1 MGSASSAKRDIEE
14 HKPHLNPLRRRGL
27 AYIVGQQNSKILI
40 QANNPQSISASTS
53 LSFGEGQGEALTI
66 IKIGGNVIDNS
77 EKLHE
82 FLKAFADL
90 KGNKILVHGGGKM
103 ATKLAAEMHI
113 EAKMINGRRITDIET
128 LRIVTMVYAGLIN
141 KNLVAQLQMF
151 GCNAIGLSGAD
162 GNLIKGKKRPIQQVK
177 SETDGTCQE
186 VDFGFVGDLDENSV
200 ATENLT
206 KLIDAGF
213 IPVFSAITHDGESQ
227 LLNTNADTV
236 ASALAIAAAKHYE
249 TSLVY
254 CFEKKGVLVDVDDE
268 TSVIREIN
276 PLTYEEL
283 KTKGIVSDGML
294 PKLHNAFDAI
304 DKGVSAVYI
313 GKAEELNDLGAGK
326 EFGTKLVK

>member
-1 MGSASSAKRDIEE
+1 MET
-14 HKPHLNPLRRRGL
+14 NNT
-27 AYIVGQQNSKILI
+27 QN
-40 QANNPQSISASTS
+40 ISAFTA
-53 LSFGEGQGEALTI
+53 LSFGEGRGEALYI

-113 EAKMINGRRITDIET
+113 DAKMVDGRRITDIET
-128 LRIVTMVYAGLIN
+128 LRIVTMVYAGLIS

-151 GCNAIGLSGAD
+151 GCNALGLSGAD
-162 GNLIKGKKRPIQQVK
+162 GNLIKAKRRSIQKIK
-177 SETDGTCQE
+177 SKIDDTFTE

-200 ATENLT
+200 STENLA
-206 KLIDAGF
+206 KLLEAGF

-236 ASALAIAAAKHYE
+236 ASVLAVAMAVKYE

-254 CFEKKGVLVDVDDE
+254 CFEKKGVLVDVDDDS
-268 TSVIREIN
+268 TVIREIN
-276 PLTYEEL
+276 PLKYEDL
-283 KTKGIVSDGML
+283 KAKGIVADGML

-304 DKGVSAVYI
+304 NKGVSAVYI
-313 GKAEELNDLGAGK
+313 GKAEELNALGAGL